1 MKAGYLARY
10 VLTPFSLEP
19 VPKPSARIPPITTR
33 ILTDPCPIPHTGT
46 GAPRSR
52 WAWRRTGTKR
62 EADVWIRRAPPG
74 GDDALVRLMRRAAN
88 AGAMGEAQTVGPT
101 AIEFFNGKEY
111 PPRGTETASGKAE
124 ARMDWRITNGGDRA
138 TLADAVD
145 VEIAMRVMSA
155 ARVEESVLV
164 ALADRRR
171 ALETRAVPPG

>member
-1 MKAGYLARY
+1 MNHTKTR
-10 VLTPFSLEP
+10 
-19 VPKPSARIPPITTR
+19 ARIPNHHPN
-33 ILTDPCPIPHTGT
+33 TDRSLSHSPYRYWHAAFALGVAPHGY
-46 GAPRSR
+46 
-52 WAWRRTGTKR
+52 KR

-111 PPRGTETASGKAE
+111 AAAGDGDGVREGGGADGLENNK
-124 ARMDWRITNGGDRA
+124 RWRPT

-171 ALETRAVPPG
+171 AL